1 MKKIF
6 TLVFV
11 FQLVILPGFSQIVE
25 GNFMFGGL
33 NRTYAV
39 YLPAS
44 FQPDETLPLVVALHG
59 LTQNGASMMSFSG
72 FNAIADTGNFVVVY
86 PDGISNAWN
95 VGFSGG
101 STADDVGFLVALVDS
116 LHQQYNIDN
125 NRVYATGFSNGGFM
139 SYKLA
144 CEVPATFAAI
154 ASVSGTMTEASL
166 ANCHPAMAMPVLHI
180 HGTSDFVVS
189 YTGNYGNVS
198 ADAVLAV
205 WTGFNNCPSIPVVED
220 LPDLVSDG
228 STVERYTWAPCDDG
242 SEVVLLK
249 VLNGGHT
256 WPGSVGVTGI
266 GITNRDIVA
275 SSEIW
280 NFVKRFTKG
289 EPTGIPS
296 FNLPAFDFYP
306 NPNDG
311 KQITIASGK
320 PMGNLSVSIIEIS
333 GRLVFSKQIQLLSS
347 TFLLNLPDMKPGYY
361 LINLSGNEFAE
372 TQKLVVY

>member
-1 MKKIF
+1 MKKFF
-6 TLVFV
+6 TLFSFLLFNIAV
-11 FQLVILPGFSQIVE
+11 FSQVIQ
-25 GNFMFGGL
+25 GNFNFDGL
-33 NRTYAV
+33 NRTYSV

-44 FQPDETLPLVVALHG
+44 FQPDESVPLLVALHG
-59 LTQNGASMMSFSG
+59 LTQNGNTMMSFSG

-86 PDGISNAWN
+86 PNGISNSWN
-95 VGFSGG
+95 VGLSGG
-101 STADDVGFLVALVDS
+101 SNADDVGFLLALVDT
-116 LHQQYNIDN
+116 LYQQFNIDY

-154 ASVSGTMTEASL
+154 APVSGTMTEASL
-166 ANCHPAMAMPVLHI
+166 ANCQPSIAMPVLHI

-189 YTGNYGNVS
+189 YTGNFGNIG
-198 ADAVLAV
+198 AEAALAV
-205 WTGFNNCPSIPVVED
+205 WTGYNNCPATAVVED
-220 LPDLVSDG
+220 LPDLVSEG
-228 STVERYTWAPCDDG
+228 STVQRFTWAPCDGG

-280 NFVKRFTKG
+280 NFVKRFSKG
-289 EPTGIPS
+289 GPTGIPS
-296 FNLPAFDFYP
+296 INLPDFHIYP
-306 NPNDG
+306 NPSNG
-311 KQITIASGK
+311 TQITINTSK
-320 PMGNLSVSIIEIS
+320 PMGNLSVNILEIS
-333 GRLVFSKQIQLLSS
+333 GRLVFSKQIQLSS
-347 TFLLNLPDMKPGYY
+347 SAFLLNLPDMKPGYY
-361 LINLSGNEFAE
+361 MINLSGNEFAE